1 MTELPAARRRPVS
14 ARAVALECLLA
25 VEGKGSYLNQAL
37 SQTLRAYALERRD
50 RDLATELCYG
60 VERRRLTLDWAVDL
74 YLARGRRLSLPV
86 RTLLRLGAYQLLFLD
101 RVPPYA
107 AVDETVALTRRKAGE
122 GAAKLVNAVLRRLA
136 ADRTDLPWPD
146 EATDTVRALSVRY
159 SHPQWLVERWL
170 SRFGYDEAVALM
182 TANNGEA
189 PLGIRVNRLR
199 STPPAVQALLASAGV
214 TAEPSELCDD
224 FLLVQGG
231 SDPGQLPGFRDGLF
245 TPQDV
250 ASGLVAKAVAP
261 VPGAHVVD
269 ACAGAG
275 TKSCHLAELM
285 AGEGQ
290 VTACDLYDHKL
301 RLVALAAQRL
311 GIDTIRTVLCDARRL
326 SEGVGEVDAVLVDAP
341 CTGLGTIRRRP
352 DLRWRRQPE
361 DIHELS
367 RLQKEILAGAALA
380 VRPGGVLVYSTCTT
394 EPEENEQVVSWFL
407 HEWPSFRL
415 EELRHYWPERAAL
428 AQVVPG
434 VAHFW
439 PHKHGTDGFFVARM
453 RRV

>member
-1 MTELPAARRRPVS
+1 M
-14 ARAVALECLLA
+14 A
-25 VEGKGSYLNQAL
+25 VEGQGSYLNQAL
-37 SQTLRAYALERRD
+37 SHTLRQYQLDRRD

-74 YLARGRRLSLPV
+74 FLVRDRRLSLPV
-86 RTLLRLGAYQLLFLD
+86 RILLRLGAYQLLFLD

-122 GAAKLVNAVLRRLA
+122 GAAKLVNAILRRLTA
-136 ADRTDLPWPD
+136 AGTSLPWPD
-146 EATDTVRALSVRY
+146 EARDTVGALSVRH
-159 SHPQWLVERWL
+159 SHPAWLVERWL
-170 SRFGYDEAVALM
+170 RRYGYDETVALM

-189 PLGIRVNRLR
+189 PLGLRVNRLR
-199 STPPAVQALLASAGV
+199 STVPAVEQLMTTAGV
-214 TAEPSELCDD
+214 TAKPSELCDD
-224 FLLVQGG
+224 FLRVYGG

-245 TPQDV
+245 TPQDE

-261 VPGAHVVD
+261 VPGWHVVD

-275 TKSCHLAELM
+275 TKACHLAELM
-285 AGEGQ
+285 GGEGQ

-301 RLVALAAQRL
+301 RLAAQAAQRL
-311 GIDTIRTVLCDARRL
+311 GIDSIRTLVCDARRL
-326 SEGVGEVDAVLVDAP
+326 PEFAGEVDAVLVDAP

-361 DIHELS
+361 DIYEMS

-380 VRPGGVLVYSTCTT
+380 VRTGGVLVYSTCTT
-394 EPEENEQVVSWFL
+394 EPEENEQVVRAFL
-407 HEWPSFRL
+407 HESPSFRL
-415 EELRHYWPERAAL
+415 EDLRPYWPERAAL

-439 PHKHGTDGFFVARM
+439 PHKHGTDGFFIVRM